1 MLQIHHHNRLAVNLK
16 ILKVFLLIIL
26 YSSLMP
32 TCLLK
37 SKVVHGKRF
46 IIHVPMKIRTH
57 HHTHT
62 VYTHVH
68 NKGKDSN
75 AEKAS
80 KQTIYKIMGYSTHH
94 AGLST
99 ASSGGGGV
107 NRGKFLSPGRHH
119 RHHAHGHGYR
129 LHRGGGVGGDSRG
142 LGGSAGFGS
151 GYGEINYDDYSNCDN
166 CLPQVGAGGGNAGL
180 GGDLIFN
187 HFSRHDEEDY
197 PDLEEEVIDDEIG
210 DEWE

>member
-1 MLQIHHHNRLAVNLK
+1 MNKIHHHNHLAVKLK
-16 ILKVFLLIIL
+16 VVKVFLLIIL
-26 YSSLMP
+26 YSSLLP

-37 SKVVHGKRF
+37 TKALRHGKRF

-68 NKGKDSN
+68 NKGKDSGN

-94 AGLST
+94 TGLS
-99 ASSGGGGV
+99 AGAAGPGGV
-107 NRGKFLSPGRHH
+107 GGNKLLGPGRHH
-119 RHHAHGHGYR
+119 RHHAHNYR
-129 LHRGGGVGGDSRG
+129 LNRGNSGG
-142 LGGSAGFGS
+142 GFGS

-166 CLPQVGAGGGNAGL
+166 CLPQGNGAGL

-187 HFSRHDEEDY
+187 HFSRHDEDDY
-197 PDLEEEVIDDEIG
+197 PDLEEEVIDDEEG